1 MVDPLDFKFANLRP
15 PCSKCGGPL
24 ILTRIEPGKP
34 SADLRTYYCSAC
46 ESTEVI
52 VGTI

>member
-1 MVDPLDFKFANLRP
+1 MVDPQDFKFANLRP
-15 PCSKCGGPL
+15 PCSKCGR

-34 SADLRTYYCSAC
+34 GAHLQTYYCSAC